1 MATKWLDYMLIR
13 EITDPKYIQ
22 QWTAAIMHP
31 VSLLLYTVFCA
42 SLPAEQMKVY
52 LRMHVVPKNPS
63 SAIHYVRYL
72 LKYHILSYRI
82 FWSWS
87 IRWCAGIK
95 MYLHKKTCF
104 KLIKMTV
111 KAFIMLQKSIFQINA
126 ELPIHQRIIKKNLSQ
141 FPQNIWSSTTQYTK
155 ECSVLAA
162 MQFAWKAL
170 EVKFG
175 SSACSPAHLSSLPT
189 IPLGPIQLNGVFI

>member
-22 QWTAAIMHP
+22 KWTAAIMHP

-104 KLIKMTV
+104 KLIKSDCKGIYNVT
-111 KAFIMLQKSIFQINA
+111 KIYISNKCWTSYPSKNHEKKSITVSTKNMKQHN
-126 ELPIHQRIIKKNLSQ
+126 PIHQR
-141 FPQNIWSSTTQYTK
+141 
-155 ECSVLAA
+155 V
-162 MQFAWKAL
+162 
-170 EVKFG
+170 
-175 SSACSPAHLSSLPT
+175 
-189 IPLGPIQLNGVFI
+189 

>member
-87 IRWCAGIK
+87 IRCAGIK

-104 KLIKMTV
+104 KLSKDCKGIYNVTKIYISNNFLSIKESWKKIYHSFHKIYEAAQPNTPKSV
-111 KAFIMLQKSIFQINA
+111 VYLLQ
-126 ELPIHQRIIKKNLSQ
+126 
-141 FPQNIWSSTTQYTK
+141 
-155 ECSVLAA
+155 C
-162 MQFAWKAL
+162 
-170 EVKFG
+170 
-175 SSACSPAHLSSLPT
+175 SLPGK
-189 IPLGPIQLNGVFI
+189 L